1 MVLDGK
7 WEEAVTMV
15 LQKLLEQ
22 ELCRGC
28 QEGVFAVGRAD
39 VLGWHGGCRAVRHLN
54 GEAGHWR
61 LPITCSRQRFP
72 LKLHGTLRGS
82 PGSGAMQS

>member
-7 WEEAVTMV
+7 WEEAVTVV

-28 QEGVFAVGRAD
+28 QEGVFAIRRAD
-39 VLGWHGGCRAVRHLN
+39 VLGWHGGCGAVRHLN

-61 LPITCSRQRFP
+61 LPTTCSR
-72 LKLHGTLRGS
+72 GS
-82 PGSGAMQS
+82 LSSYMGPPGGGLGQV